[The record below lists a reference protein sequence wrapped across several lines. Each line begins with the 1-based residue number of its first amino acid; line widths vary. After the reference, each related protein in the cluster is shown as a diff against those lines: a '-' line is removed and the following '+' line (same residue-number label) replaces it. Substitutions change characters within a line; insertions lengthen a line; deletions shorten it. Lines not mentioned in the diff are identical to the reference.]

1 MITGDRRSGAN
12 ALRPFLS
19 PHPGFPY
26 YFFATGGLSPAIAL
40 TPTLW
45 ALPCAWWWANT
56 SKHGTQS
63 RKSRRRGT
71 EVPRSE
77 QNLHFALQARRSICW
92 EWSNQGVCSLLLDGF
107 FQELYTGF
115 IVVAF
120 CNVQRGFVLTYF
132 LLFCSEFK

>member
-26 YFFATGGLSPAIAL
+26 YFFVTGGLSPAIAL

-45 ALPCAWWWANT
+45 T
-56 SKHGTQS
+56 
-63 RKSRRRGT
+63 
-71 EVPRSE
+71 
-77 QNLHFALQARRSICW
+77 FD
-92 EWSNQGVCSLLLDGF
+92 QGVCSLLLDGF

-120 CNVQRGFVLTYF
+120 CNVQRGFVLPYF